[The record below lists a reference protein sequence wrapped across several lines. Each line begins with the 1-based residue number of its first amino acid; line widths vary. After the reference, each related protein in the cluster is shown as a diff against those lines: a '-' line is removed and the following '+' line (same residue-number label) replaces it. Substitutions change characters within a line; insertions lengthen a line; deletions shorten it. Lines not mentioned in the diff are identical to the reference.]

1 MKLLATLMLAVL
13 VLVSAPA
20 LAAEPVYIIR
30 HLEKAAGKDPAL
42 TAAGA
47 ARAEQ
52 LADMLGDKGIK
63 AVFATATRR
72 AQQTAAPL
80 AGRLRVPVTFYKPD
94 DVQALVKAVAAA
106 GGPVLI
112 VGHSNTVPQLVA
124 AFGGARPAPIGE
136 ESYGTI
142 FLVGPDLDVATLEL
156 D

>member
-1 MKLLATLMLAVL
+1 MKLLATLMLAAL
-13 VLVSAPA
+13 ALVSAPV

-30 HLEKAAGKDPAL
+30 HLEKAAGTDPAL
-42 TAAGA
+42 TPEGA

-80 AGRLRVPVTFYKPD
+80 ATRLGVPVTSYKPD
-94 DVQALVKAVAAA
+94 QVQALVDAVAAA

-112 VGHSNTVPQLVA
+112 VGHSNTVPDLVA
-124 AFGGARPAPIGE
+124 AFGGAKPASIDEG
-136 ESYGTI
+136 SFGTI
-142 FLVGPDLDVATLEL
+142 FLVGVDSKVTTFEL